1 MPGVFRTRS
10 LVCENKKHTSKS
22 TTGTPNI
29 PAFPARWFYDFLR
42 ALPGDRA
49 FLSPSPRNAEH
60 CRELISASR
69 YQDHTASS
77 SAKRALVRRA
87 RRVHHTPRQR
97 SVTIAKRPSSRARDA
112 RKMLLICPTAQVKGL
127 RHFNATGKSLGQDKS
142 CQVKSNC
149 SSPVPDAAQHLLWC
163 DASGERAKVWA
174 CCHFGAK
181 RTSTSRR
188 CLLNPSVNDPNSD
201 MR

>member
-1 MPGVFRTRS
+1 MTDALIIQDNFAHAPSSRGPHAARVFKNRSLRIERAQGMPGVFRTRS

-29 PAFPARWFYDFLR
+29 PACPARWFYDVLR

-49 FLSPSPRNAEH
+49 FLSPSPRNAKH

-87 RRVHHTPRQR
+87 RRVHRTPRQR

-127 RHFNATGKSLGQDKS
+127 RHFNATGKSLG
-142 CQVKSNC
+142 
-149 SSPVPDAAQHLLWC
+149 
-163 DASGERAKVWA
+163 
-174 CCHFGAK
+174 
-181 RTSTSRR
+181 
-188 CLLNPSVNDPNSD
+188 
-201 MR
+201 